1 MTDALDT
8 ISLIAPLLGVVAVII
23 AAYLVT
29 KWLANRRIVKPTG
42 QRIRVIERVPLT
54 RDTHLALV
62 RVKGKTYLLSVGP
75 GRVDQIGEL
84 DGGGTLQGDRKRDRE
99 DFESLL
105 SQRMRRI
112 REQPAEMRPSRI
124 REQQAETRA
133 RSGSRR

>member
-1 MTDALDT
+1 MTEALDT

-23 AAYLVT
+23 SAYFVT

-54 RDTHLALV
+54 RDTQLALV

-75 GRVDQIGEL
+75 GRGDQIGEL
-84 DGGGTLQGDRKRDRE
+84 DGGALQGDRKRDGE

-105 SQRMRRI
+105 SQRMRRV
-112 REQPAEMRPSRI
+112 REQPAETRPSRM

>member
-8 ISLIAPLLGVVAVII
+8 LSLIAPMLGVVAVII
-23 AAYLVT
+23 FAYLAT
-29 KWLANRRIVKPTG
+29 KWLANRRVVKPTG

-54 RDTHLALV
+54 RDTYLALV
-62 RVKGKTYLLSVGP
+62 RVKSKTYLLSVGP

-84 DGGGTLQGDRKRDRE
+84 DGGALQGDRKRDGE

-105 SQRMRRI
+105 SQRMRRV
-112 REQPAEMRPSRI
+112 REQPAETRPNRM
-124 REQQAETRA
+124 REQSAETRA

>member
-42 QRIRVIERVPLT
+42 HRIRVIERVPLT

-84 DGGGTLQGDRKRDRE
+84 DGGGTLQGDRKRDGE

-105 SQRMRRI
+105 SQRMRRV
-112 REQPAEMRPSRI
+112 REQPAETRPSRM
-124 REQQAETRA
+124 RDQPAETRA